1 MIRHR
6 SIRIGALVA
15 TFVATTINGAPVAV
29 LDAASQARPGGAGQP
44 PAASQAVFEFDFLI
58 KGGRLVD
65 PKNDVDAVRDIGV
78 KDGKIAAVA
87 SSLEASRAL
96 KWVDAS
102 GLLVTPGLI
111 DIHVHIF
118 AGEKP
123 RDYAGGDWGVFPDG
137 YTLRSCV
144 TSVADA
150 GSSGWRNFESFKTR
164 IIDTAKT
171 RVFAFLNI
179 VGAGMGSGGIEQNVA
194 DMEVKPTADMALKYK
209 DVVVGIKS
217 AHFNAAEWTPYERA
231 EEVGRMAKIPVM
243 VDFGSAR
250 VRTIHELFTKYFRPG
265 DIYTHMYGGNRGEQD
280 PDTKGPSAA
289 MFEGRK
295 RGVMF
300 DVGHG
305 GTSFRYSTAVPLVKA
320 GFVPDS
326 ISTDL
331 HTGSMNNAMKDMLNV
346 MGKFMAMGLSL
357 NDVIRMSTVNPA
369 KEIQRPQLGQLA
381 VGAPADISVMR
392 LEKGQF
398 GYMDPRGG
406 RIAGTQR
413 LSCEMTM
420 RDGKVV
426 YDLSGLT
433 AVPWETLDPA
443 SRGGDPRWD
452 AIRAH

>member
-6 SIRIGALVA
+6 SIRTGALVA
-15 TFVATTINGAPVAV
+15 TFVATSISSRAPVAV
-29 LDAASQARPGGAGQP
+29 LDAARQARPGGAGQP
-44 PAASQAVFEFDFLI
+44 PAASEAAFEFDFLI

-65 PKNDVDAVRDIGV
+65 PKNEVDAVRDIGV

-87 SSLEASRAL
+87 SSIDASRAL

-123 RDYAGGDWGVFPDG
+123 KDYAGGDWGVFPDG

-150 GSSGWRNFESFKTR
+150 GSSGWRNFENFKTR

-194 DMEVKPTADMALKYK
+194 DMEVKPRADMALKYK
-209 DVVVGIKS
+209 DLVVGIKS

-231 EEVGRMAKIPVM
+231 EEVGRIAKIPVM

-265 DIYTHMYGGNRGEQD
+265 FT
-280 PDTKGPSAA
+280 
-289 MFEGRK
+289 
-295 RGVMF
+295 
-300 DVGHG
+300 
-305 GTSFRYSTAVPLVKA
+305 GTFS
-320 GFVPDS
+320 GDS
-326 ISTDL
+326 MSGT
-331 HTGSMNNAMKDMLNV
+331 
-346 MGKFMAMGLSL
+346 LSL
-357 NDVIRMSTVNPA
+357 GEYLGAAWTARRYAPT
-369 KEIQRPQLGQLA
+369 RP
-381 VGAPADISVMR
+381 
-392 LEKGQF
+392 
-398 GYMDPRGG
+398 
-406 RIAGTQR
+406 GT
-413 LSCEMTM
+413 
-420 RDGKVV
+420 
-426 YDLSGLT
+426 T
-433 AVPWETLDPA
+433 A
-443 SRGGDPRWD
+443 
-452 AIRAH
+452 